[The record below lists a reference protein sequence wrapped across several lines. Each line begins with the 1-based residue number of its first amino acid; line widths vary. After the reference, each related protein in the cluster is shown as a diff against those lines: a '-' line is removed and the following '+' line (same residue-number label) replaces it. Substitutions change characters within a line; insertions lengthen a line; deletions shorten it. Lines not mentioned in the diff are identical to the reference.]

1 MSSAQDVEYVQTFNI
16 NAGDHVDFID
26 AGGHFVSRTEVLG
39 VRENIAMVKLLN
51 YGLIMEVRKTDLLK
65 IVPYD
70 GSTEQKEDL
79 ARLEKREQELAS
91 KSFAK
96 IMEQGL

>member
-26 AGGHFVSRTEVLG
+26 AGGHFVSCAEVLG
-39 VRENIAMVKLLN
+39 ARENIAMVKLLN